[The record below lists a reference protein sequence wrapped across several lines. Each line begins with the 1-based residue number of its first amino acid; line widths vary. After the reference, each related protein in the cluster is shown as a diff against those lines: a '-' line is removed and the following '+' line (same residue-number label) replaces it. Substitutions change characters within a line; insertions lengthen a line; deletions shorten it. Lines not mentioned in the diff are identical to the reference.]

1 MVGSPASRTTVRHS
15 SYVPSVPGQCD
26 CHVTPVAQWLPC
38 AATSA
43 VLSVAADGGPNR
55 SGVNAG
61 AASSKRLF
69 ARGPHLLPPGGTS
82 DVGHACGVVAQLSSA
97 APVTPAVQTAV
108 LTARAS
114 GPAF

>member
-1 MVGSPASRTTVRHS
+1 NPVVLSLSGGSGGRSGSTVVGSPASRITVRHS

-43 VLSVAADGGPNR
+43 VLSVAADRRPNR

-61 AASSKRLF
+61 GSTSKRLF
-69 ARGPHLLPPGGTS
+69 ATGTHLLPLGPLDTP
-82 DVGHACGVVAQLSSA
+82 
-97 APVTPAVQTAV
+97 PV
-108 LTARAS
+108 
-114 GPAF
+114 